1 MRRDLLVGSGV
12 AGVSAAQTLRSLDP
26 AGEITLVSYDP
37 FGYYSRPGLA
47 YYLTNEIS
55 EKHLFPFQEK
65 DWQDLKIRRLRA
77 WVSRLHP
84 AERRLELSDGAS
96 LPYDRLLLATG
107 SQALPLGIPGADL
120 EGVVKLDDLSD
131 ARRILNLCKRARRA
145 VVVGGAITALELVEG
160 LRACRLEVTYLLRGS
175 RYWSGVLDETEA
187 RLVERRLAEEGVR
200 ILPHTELAA
209 FQGQKGRLTGAVT
222 TAGQHIPCDLAAA
235 AIGIAPRKELAAAAG
250 LRTERGILVN
260 DHLETSAP
268 DIFAAGD
275 VAQVVDPLTGE
286 ATLDTLWGP
295 ARRSGAAAAQNM
307 AGQAVRYVKQVP
319 FNVTRLAGL
328 AVTIIGRVGQGVDR
342 DVAGIVRGD
351 SETWRQLPNAIIVQ
365 QSFEANRLRLLVG
378 ERALVG
384 AVVMGDQTLSRPI
397 YELVS
402 GGVELSSCREALF
415 SSPRPAEVIGEFW
428 RSWRAQ
434 REI

>member
-1 MRRDLLVGSGV
+1 MRRYLIVGSGV
-12 AGVSAAQTLRSLDP
+12 AGVSAAQTLRRLDP
-26 AGEITLVSYDP
+26 AGEVTMVSYDP

-47 YYLTNEIS
+47 YYLTNEIG
-55 EKHLFPFQEK
+55 EKQLFPFQEK
-65 DWQDLKIRRLRA
+65 DWQALKIRRLRA

-84 AERRLELSDGAS
+84 AEHRLELSDGAS
-96 LPYDRLLLATG
+96 LVYDRLLLATG

-120 EGVVKLDDLSD
+120 EGVVKLDDLAD

-145 VVVGGAITALELVEG
+145 IVIGGAITALELVEG
-160 LRACRLEVTYLLRGS
+160 LRACRLQVTYLLRGS

-187 RLVERRLAEEGVR
+187 RLVERRLAEEGVH

-209 FQGQKGRLTGAVT
+209 FQGQRGRLTGAVT
-222 TAGQHIPCDLAAA
+222 TTGQHIPCDLAAA

-260 DHLETSAP
+260 DYLETSAP
-268 DIFAAGD
+268 DIYAAGD
-275 VAQVVDPLTGE
+275 VAQIVDPLTGE
-286 ATLDTLWGP
+286 AALDTLWGP

-307 AGQAVRYVKQVP
+307 AGEAARYLKQVP

-328 AVTIIGRVGQGVDR
+328 PVTIIGRVGQGADQ

-351 SETWRQLPNAIIVQ
+351 SETWRQLPNAIIVE
-365 QSFEANRLRLLVG
+365 QSYEVNRLRLLVG

-397 YELVS
+397 YELVR
-402 GGVELSSCREALF
+402 GGVDLSSCREALF

-434 REI
+434 SET